1 MGGTFGTRGWP
12 NAAVLLA
19 PACDPL
25 LTATP
30 APGRLAA
37 GNIMVLPA
45 SSGAGGAAETA
56 AFAFGL
62 CGSGLAGADG
72 LDAGGTAK
80 IAVEFMSG
88 DLAVAAGL
96 GAGGDICG
104 AGAAGRGTPNGVL
117 DFPHPLVEPCW
128 PS

>member
-1 MGGTFGTRGWP
+1 
-12 NAAVLLA
+12 
-19 PACDPL
+19 
-25 LTATP
+25 
-30 APGRLAA
+30 
-37 GNIMVLPA
+37 MVLPA

-104 AGAAGRGTPNGVL
+104 AGAAGRVTLNVFWH
-117 DFPHPLVEPCW
+117 FPHRMVSPCG
-128 PS
+128 PIRASSTR